1 MDPRY
6 DVLDDA
12 ARLARVFVD
21 GLAER
26 SVGAQAGIDEL
37 RAALSAPLGEQ
48 GEDARTVIS
57 DLVGSADPGLIASAG
72 PRYFGFVIGGSL
84 PAAMAADWLVSAW
97 DQNGGGFDASPSL
110 SVVEEVAAR
119 WVRDVL
125 GLPAD
130 CGVGFVTGCQM
141 AHVTCL
147 AAARHAV
154 LRDVGWNVEAVGL
167 QGAPEVLVVA
177 DEQAHVTRL
186 VAFRMLVLGA

>member
-72 PRYFGFVIGGSL
+72 PRYFGFVIGGSP
-84 PAAMAADWLVSAW
+84 PAAVGAGRVVLGRG
-97 DQNGGGFDASPSL
+97 QNGGGVGASPPP
-110 SVVEEVAAR
+110 SV
-119 WVRDVL
+119 
-125 GLPAD
+125 G
-130 CGVGFVTGCQM
+130 G
-141 AHVTCL
+141 
-147 AAARHAV
+147 
-154 LRDVGWNVEAVGL
+154 
-167 QGAPEVLVVA
+167 
-177 DEQAHVTRL
+177 
-186 VAFRMLVLGA
+186 

>member
-72 PRYFGFVIGGSL
+72 PRYFGFVIGGSP
-84 PAAMAADWLVSAW
+84 PAARAPAW
-97 DQNGGGFDASPSL
+97 VVWGWGPKGGGLFASPPL
-110 SVVEEVAAR
+110 SA
-119 WVRDVL
+119 
-125 GLPAD
+125 
-130 CGVGFVTGCQM
+130 GVGGGG
-141 AHVTCL
+141 
-147 AAARHAV
+147 R
-154 LRDVGWNVEAVGL
+154 RGL
-167 QGAPEVLVVA
+167 GGVGAPPP
-177 DEQAHVTRL
+177 RC
-186 VAFRMLVLGA
+186 G